1 MIEFQD
7 KTVPLLTAA
16 QGYHLFEDVTANTAL
31 PTCKDLLETRLLI
44 NSKMLI
50 QNSTNV
56 MCDLTKEK
64 GRSLDTVPGKST
76 LVFHPHSSWHP
87 RYQILHSNLGQKT
100 ELPTVFLQKTH
111 IHLQPPLETKAEVL
125 LWAASS

>member
-1 MIEFQD
+1 MS
-7 KTVPLLTAA
+7 K
-16 QGYHLFEDVTANTAL
+16 NTTL
-31 PTCKDLLETRLLI
+31 PACDSGKHLLETSLLF
-44 NSKMLI
+44 NSKTLI

-64 GRSLDTVPGKST
+64 GRSSDTVPGKST
-76 LVFHPHSSWHP
+76 LVFHPRSSWHP
-87 RYQILHSNLGQKT
+87 RYQTLHSNLGQKR
-100 ELPTVFLQKTH
+100 ELPIVFLQKTH